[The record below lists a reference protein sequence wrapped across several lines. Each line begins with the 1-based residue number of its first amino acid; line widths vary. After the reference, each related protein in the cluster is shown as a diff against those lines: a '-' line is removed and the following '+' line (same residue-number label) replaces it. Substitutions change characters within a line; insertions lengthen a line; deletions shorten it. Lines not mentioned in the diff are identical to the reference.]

1 MSQFVVAAC
10 QMDSKDDK
18 QDNLDRALS
27 FVDEAARA
35 GVDLVTFPEMVTY
48 MGDRDR
54 YLEVAEPADGA
65 TVQQFAER
73 AREHGVYVHTGSFF
87 EQIPDSDRVYNT
99 SAVIGPDGE
108 VLDYYRKVHLFDIE
122 LGGNVEQ
129 QESAYVAPGDDIVT
143 VETDLAT
150 LGLSICYD
158 LRFPRQYQ
166 TMAQRGAN
174 VLLIPAA
181 FTMYT
186 GKDHWETLLR
196 ARAIENQAYVVAPA
210 QIGSKPASEPTYG
223 RTLVVD
229 PWGNVVAKASD
240 RETMLTAT
248 IDVDYLEDIRRDMQT
263 LRHARP
269 DVYETESANR

>member
-35 GVDLVTFPEMVTY
+35 GADLVTFPEMVTY

-54 YLEVAEPADGA
+54 YPDVAESAAGP
-65 TVQQFAER
+65 TVQQFAEK
-73 AREHGVYVHTGSFF
+73 AREHGLYVHTGSFF
-87 EQIPDSDRVYNT
+87 EQIPDSERVYNT
-99 SAVIGPDGE
+99 SAVIDPDGA
-108 VLDYYRKVHLFDIE
+108 VLDTYRKVHLFDIE
-122 LGGNVEQ
+122 LEGSVEQ

-158 LRFPRQYQ
+158 LRFPRLYQ
-166 TMAQRGAN
+166 TMAQQGAN
-174 VLLIPAA
+174 VFLVPAA

-196 ARAIENQAYVVAPA
+196 ARAIENQAWVVAPA
-210 QIGSKPASEPTYG
+210 QIGNKPASEPTYG

-240 RETMLTAT
+240 REMLLTAT
-248 IDVDYLEDIRRDMQT
+248 IDREYLEDVRRDMQT
-263 LRHARP
+263 LQHARP
-269 DVYETESANR
+269 DVYRESN

>member
-10 QMDSKDDK
+10 QMDSKGDK

-35 GVDLVTFPEMVTY
+35 GADLVTFPEMVTY

-54 YLEVAEPADGA
+54 YPDVAEPAAGP
-65 TVQQFAER
+65 TVQQFAEK
-73 AREHGVYVHTGSFF
+73 AREHGLYVHTGSFF
-87 EQIPDSDRVYNT
+87 EQIPDSERVYNT
-99 SAVIGPDGE
+99 SAVIDPDGT
-108 VLDYYRKVHLFDIE
+108 VLDTYRKVHLFDIE
-122 LGGNVEQ
+122 LEGSVEQ

-158 LRFPRQYQ
+158 LRFPRLYQ
-166 TMAQRGAN
+166 TMAQQGAN
-174 VLLIPAA
+174 VFLVPAA

-196 ARAIENQAYVVAPA
+196 ARAIENQAWVVAPA
-210 QIGSKPASEPTYG
+210 QIGDKPASEPTYG

-248 IDVDYLEDIRRDMQT
+248 IDLEYLEDVRRDMQT
-263 LRHARP
+263 LQHARP
-269 DVYETESANR
+269 DVYRESD

>member
-35 GVDLVTFPEMVTY
+35 GADLVTFPEMVTY

-54 YLEVAEPADGA
+54 YPDVSEPAAGA
-65 TVQQFAER
+65 TVQQFAEK
-73 AREHGVYVHTGSFF
+73 AREHGLYVHTGSFF
-87 EQIPDSDRVYNT
+87 EQIPDSERVYNT
-99 SAVIGPDGE
+99 SAVIDPDGA
-108 VLDYYRKVHLFDIE
+108 VLDTYRKVHLFDIE
-122 LGGNVEQ
+122 LEGSVEQ

-158 LRFPRQYQ
+158 LRFPRLYQ
-166 TMAQRGAN
+166 TMAQQGAN
-174 VLLIPAA
+174 VFLVPAA

-196 ARAIENQAYVVAPA
+196 ARAIENQAWVVAPA
-210 QIGSKPASEPTYG
+210 QIGNKLASEPTYG
-223 RTLVVD
+223 RTLVAD

-248 IDVDYLEDIRRDMQT
+248 IDLEYLEDVRRDMQT
-263 LRHARP
+263 LQHARP
-269 DVYETESANR
+269 NVYRESN

>member
-35 GVDLVTFPEMVTY
+35 GADLVTFPEMVTY

-54 YLEVAEPADGA
+54 YPDVSEPAAGA
-65 TVQQFAER
+65 TVQQFAEK
-73 AREHGVYVHTGSFF
+73 AREHGLYVHTGSFF
-87 EQIPDSDRVYNT
+87 EQIPDSERVYNT
-99 SAVIGPDGE
+99 SAVIDPDGA
-108 VLDYYRKVHLFDIE
+108 VLDTYRKVHLFDIE
-122 LGGNVEQ
+122 LEGSVEQ

-158 LRFPRQYQ
+158 LRFPRLYQ
-166 TMAQRGAN
+166 TMAQQGAN
-174 VLLIPAA
+174 VFLVPAA

-196 ARAIENQAYVVAPA
+196 ARAIENQAWVVAPA
-210 QIGSKPASEPTYG
+210 QIGNKPASEPTYG

-248 IDVDYLEDIRRDMQT
+248 IDQEYLEDVRRDMQT
-263 LRHARP
+263 LQHARP
-269 DVYETESANR
+269 NVYREPN